1 MVNAMFNKVLG
12 GSEKCVFSFLLNKLK
27 ELFGQPS
34 ISGFP
39 EKPTKQ
45 EMSGVK

>member
-27 ELFGQPS
+27 ELFGQPT
-34 ISGFP
+34 
-39 EKPTKQ
+39 EKQ
-45 EMSGVK
+45 RVKSECHRVSVP